1 VTVTSSTTSVP
12 FVWFRVFTKTVP
24 APPLVFH
31 ARELKIFRHMP
42 GEEAQKPLQRGE
54 STVLTG
60 WSFTGP
66 DETAKKLDALLPWTQ
81 LGLGDYTGFAT
92 YETQFAWDGGLCEF
106 DLGEV
111 RFAAL
116 VELDGEEIRL
126 PMAPYRFARALTAGR
141 HTLRIRVLNSNANR
155 LYSGEDSGRSNFKG
169 HYWMQYQFERA
180 YRECGLLGP
189 VTLTALR

>member
-1 VTVTSSTTSVP
+1 
-12 FVWFRVFTKTVP
+12 
-24 APPLVFH
+24 VFH
-31 ARELKIFRHMP
+31 ARELKVFRRMS
-42 GEEAQKPLQRGE
+42 GEAVQKPLQRGE
-54 STVLTG
+54 STVLGG
-60 WSFTGP
+60 WCFTGP
-66 DETAKKLDALLPWTQ
+66 EDKPQPLEALVPWTQ
-81 LGLGDYTGFAT
+81 LGLGDYTGFAC
-92 YETQFAWDGGLCEF
+92 YETQFDWAGGLCEV

-126 PMAPYRFARALTAGR
+126 PMAPYRFVRQLAAGQ

-155 LYSGEDSGRSNFKG
+155 LYSGEDNGRSNFKG

-189 VTLTALR
+189 VTLTALQ

>member
-1 VTVTSSTTSVP
+1 M
-12 FVWFRVFTKTVP
+12 R
-24 APPLVFH
+24 
-31 ARELKIFRHMP
+31 
-42 GEEAQKPLQRGE
+42 RGE
-54 STVLTG
+54 STVLG
-60 WSFTGP
+60 DWNFTGP
-66 DETAKKLDALLPWTQ
+66 DAAPKKLDALQPWTE
-81 LGLGDYTGFAT
+81 LGLEDYTGFAA

-126 PMAPYRFARALTAGR
+126 PMAPYRFVRQLAAGQ
-141 HTLRIRVLNSNANR
+141 HTLCIRVLNSNANR
-155 LYSGEDSGRSNFKG
+155 LYSGEDTGRSNFKG

>member
-1 VTVTSSTTSVP
+1 MAET
-12 FVWFRVFTKTVP
+12 FR
-24 APPLVFH
+24 FH
-31 ARELKIFRHMP
+31 ARELKVLKYMP
-42 GEEAQKPLQRGE
+42 GAAAEAAPQRGE
-54 STVLTG
+54 STVLTD

-66 DETAKKLDALLPWTQ
+66 DEKTEKLAELLPWTE
-81 LGLGDYTGFAT
+81 LGLADYTGFAA
-92 YETQFAWDGGLCEF
+92 YETQFAWDGGLCEI

-111 RFAAL
+111 RFAAI

-126 PMAPYRFARALTAGR
+126 PMAPYRFVRQLEAGQ
-141 HTLRIRVLNSNANR
+141 HTLRVRVLNSNANR

-189 VTLTALR
+189 VTVTVLK